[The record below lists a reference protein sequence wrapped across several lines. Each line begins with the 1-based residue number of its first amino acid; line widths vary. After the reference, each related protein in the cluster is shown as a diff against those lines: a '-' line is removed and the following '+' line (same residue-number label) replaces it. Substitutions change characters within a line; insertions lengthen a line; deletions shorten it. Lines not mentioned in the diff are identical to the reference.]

1 MQLSRRQFLAST
13 AAVAALPLTA
23 QAAPAFSALM
33 SDMAETILRQY
44 PETASSVGVD
54 TGARLGLKAK
64 LAPRTLAHRAEVADA
79 ARQRLAVW
87 TGIDPQPLSPADRI
101 SLACMRE
108 VDRQMVEGAAFAYG
122 DVSVLD
128 TGNAWASTPYAVT
141 QMTGAFQTTPAFLDT
156 DHPVKSAYDAEAWL
170 ARLDQFA
177 ANLDAESERVAQDAS
192 RGVSPP
198 DVLLRN
204 AIGQLKR
211 YRAQPVADWG
221 LISNFGKQADPFGAR
236 YRGEALAVGAD
247 KVGPALDRQI
257 AALEAAL
264 KTATSDAGA
273 WKLPDGEAY
282 YRWRVGVA
290 TTTTRTPEDLHA
302 LGLEQMAA
310 LEAEMDQG
318 LRRLGY
324 SQGTA
329 GERMAALGRDPAQ
342 LYSNDDKGRAELLA
356 YLNGRITAVRAKLP
370 QAFAT
375 STPALMEIR
384 RVPPAIQDGAPNGYA
399 GPGPIDGSRPGIY
412 YINLKDTANWP
423 RFSLSSLTF
432 HEGIPGHIWQGDYTH
447 KQPLLRSLLGFNAFT
462 EGWALY
468 AEQMG
473 DELGLYEEDPL
484 GRLGYLQSIQFRAC
498 RLVVDTG
505 LHAKRWDMEKAVQFL
520 TSHTGQPEPRMRSEV
535 QRYCATPGQACGYK
549 VGHNEINR
557 QRQRAI
563 KALGAKFDLRR
574 FNDAVVTGGNVPLVA
589 LEGVISDYIKA
600 LS

>member
-1 MQLSRRQFLAST
+1 
-13 AAVAALPLTA
+13 
-23 QAAPAFSALM
+23 
-33 SDMAETILRQY
+33 
-44 PETASSVGVD
+44 
-54 TGARLGLKAK
+54 
-64 LAPRTLAHRAEVADA
+64 
-79 ARQRLAVW
+79 
-87 TGIDPQPLSPADRI
+87 
-101 SLACMRE
+101 
-108 VDRQMVEGAAFAYG
+108 
-122 DVSVLD
+122 
-128 TGNAWASTPYAVT
+128 
-141 QMTGAFQTTPAFLDT
+141 
-156 DHPVKSAYDAEAWL
+156 
-170 ARLDQFA
+170 
-177 ANLDAESERVAQDAS
+177 
-192 RGVSPP
+192 
-198 DVLLRN
+198 
-204 AIGQLKR
+204 
-211 YRAQPVADWG
+211 
-221 LISNFGKQADPFGAR
+221 
-236 YRGEALAVGAD
+236 
-247 KVGPALDRQI
+247 
-257 AALEAAL
+257 
-264 KTATSDAGA
+264 
-273 WKLPDGEAY
+273 
-282 YRWRVGVA
+282 
-290 TTTTRTPEDLHA
+290 
-302 LGLEQMAA
+302 
-310 LEAEMDQG
+310 
-318 LRRLGY
+318 
-324 SQGTA
+324 
-329 GERMAALGRDPAQ
+329 MAALGRDPAQ
-342 LYSNDDKGRAELLA
+342 LYANDDKGRAELLA

-473 DELGLYEEDPL
+473 DELGLYEGDPL

-563 KALGAKFDLRR
+563 KSLGAKFDLRR

-589 LEGVISDYIKA
+589 LEGVTSDYIKA
-600 LS
+600 LG